1 MLWSPFIVSTG
12 LEVPSDVSGVPP
24 GPRCLVPVSSN
35 HLRYSGYSGQ
45 LLPPCNVHSW
55 GKYSG
60 VWVGSPALVR
70 GKPCYGA
77 QAWSLPHH
85 HAYSFCGL
93 VGMAEGRAWLKA
105 PDNSSRRLGCWTP
118 PLRRSLS
125 GGRGHETQRCLQSVL
140 YPGGP
145 FTYLFP
151 RPPCS
156 PS

>member
-35 HLRYSGYSGQ
+35 HPRYSGYSGQ
-45 LLPPCNVHSW
+45 LLPPCNVRSW

-93 VGMAEGRAWLKA
+93 VGMAEGTRQLISSARLLNTSSAEEPFWWTWTWDTKMPTVRAL
-105 PDNSSRRLGCWTP
+105 SRRPIHVLVPQT
-118 PLRRSLS
+118 SLF
-125 GGRGHETQRCLQSVL
+125 TVL
-140 YPGGP
+140 NL
-145 FTYLFP
+145 LF
-151 RPPCS
+151 
-156 PS
+156 